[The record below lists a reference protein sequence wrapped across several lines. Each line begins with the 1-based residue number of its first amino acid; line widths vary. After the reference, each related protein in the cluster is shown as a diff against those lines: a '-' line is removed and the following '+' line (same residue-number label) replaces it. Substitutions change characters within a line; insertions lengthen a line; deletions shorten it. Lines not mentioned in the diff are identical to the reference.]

1 MVQGAAPVA
10 APERRPPEPRSEGER
25 PTTGYEE
32 RAPVPRRTA
41 PTAPQR
47 PGSAPDIALG
57 QGPAGRETLS
67 AIADELV
74 AEPATGVRARR
85 HTLGFE
91 DGPAEPAREPAPQ
104 ITAAPQPAGRDT
116 LAALGRELEDK
127 LGASEPESGTQPR
140 STEALEVFEMVTFVV
155 RGPELSRLSSQ
166 QARRDF
172 VAERLLQRLP
182 VASIDKVD
190 RIDVTPWT
198 VRGTVIVRV
207 WCRVPE
213 A

>member
-1 MVQGAAPVA
+1 
-10 APERRPPEPRSEGER
+10 
-25 PTTGYEE
+25 
-32 RAPVPRRTA
+32 
-41 PTAPQR
+41 
-47 PGSAPDIALG
+47 
-57 QGPAGRETLS
+57 
-67 AIADELV
+67 
-74 AEPATGVRARR
+74 
-85 HTLGFE
+85 
-91 DGPAEPAREPAPQ
+91 
-104 ITAAPQPAGRDT
+104 
-116 LAALGRELEDK
+116 
-127 LGASEPESGTQPR
+127 
-140 STEALEVFEMVTFVV
+140 MVTFVV